1 MNKYLKIVLYGL
13 GVWVVPFLVSFVI
26 YPLKQSGNPLFE
38 SLMPVVI
45 TATVV
50 LLTLIYFKPLENHFL
65 KEGVLIGLTWLIISI
80 AVDLLFFTGGPMAM
94 SLTVYTAD
102 IGVTY
107 LIIPLVTVG
116 MGYIIDS
123 KVGIFKG
130 E

>member
-13 GVWVVPFLVSFVI
+13 GVWVVPFLVSFII

-38 SLMPVVI
+38 SLMAVVI

-50 LLTLIYFKPLENHFL
+50 LLILLYFKPLENHFL
-65 KEGVLIGLTWLIISI
+65 KEGVLIGWAWLIISI

-116 MGYIIDS
+116 MGYLIDS

-130 E
+130 G